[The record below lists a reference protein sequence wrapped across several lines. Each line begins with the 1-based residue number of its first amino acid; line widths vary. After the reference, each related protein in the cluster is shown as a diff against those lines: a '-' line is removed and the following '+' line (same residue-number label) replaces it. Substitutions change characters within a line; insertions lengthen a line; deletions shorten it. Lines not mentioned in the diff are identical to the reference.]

1 MRLPLGSGPSD
12 RHVPIF
18 VSPDVSAKSRVVV
31 VLGEPTQKLGLLA
44 GRVANGPGGID
55 KGSMVSV
62 VREIRRQKST
72 ASDPSPPGVVLA
84 NTGELYWWPRGQRAL
99 TVSDSAAVPLPSLV
113 HAGVKYVDGV
123 NDVPGNRNPEEHVAY
138 VFDEVL
144 RTMMSK
150 DCRVSVVAI
159 GQSCELVARFLD
171 STAAWERWCEHLD
184 AALLLGTVYP
194 VEDLANDALKTFL
207 ARKSRGYILSSD
219 PLDAPLAPP
228 SGHPAE
234 NIPPLGCPC
243 YSSGESS
250 YTENI
255 LIRALAPALGYLE
268 HVATTPDYHN
278 GDIVVVERPQEDINQ
293 DDWAKVPDGDKPTI
307 TAVGAN
313 RIKEEVRM
321 AKRWRRAVRTGEAP
335 DTDSSDE
342 DFS

>member
-55 KGSMVSV
+55 QGRMVSV

-207 ARKSRGYILSSD
+207 ARVRLATSFPPPLHANPREADFPFFLLPCPRNHEATSSPRILSTRRSLH
-219 PLDAPLAPP
+219 PQATLPKTSRLSAAHATPRASPP
-228 SGHPAE
+228 
-234 NIPPLGCPC
+234 IPKT
-243 YSSGESS
+243 S
-250 YTENI
+250 
-255 LIRALAPALGYLE
+255 
-268 HVATTPDYHN
+268 
-278 GDIVVVERPQEDINQ
+278 
-293 DDWAKVPDGDKPTI
+293 
-307 TAVGAN
+307 
-313 RIKEEVRM
+313 
-321 AKRWRRAVRTGEAP
+321 
-335 DTDSSDE
+335 
-342 DFS
+342 